1 MRIKSTIILL
11 MLFQLMTTM
20 TMAMVLSIAPAMGA
34 FFNIEI
40 ALVPYL
46 NIGFVVSGML
56 VPIFG
61 YYADKLGVKKILVL
75 GAFLFSLGT
84 LLTAFAKS
92 PSIYFFTRMLI
103 GIGHNVFFALVANYA
118 SRLVEPRLFIKL
130 SGYFKLAFASG
141 IFIAPIM
148 GALVVSTIGFQN
160 YYLVVFVITMVLA
173 LVLTRI
179 PHVENVSST
188 PITLADFKA
197 LFKYPFVW
205 WMMAMTFLIF
215 LAPNTIY
222 TFLSIYLSS
231 IGQTQQQISLIY
243 TITGVGAVLSGFV
256 ILFLGHRYSL
266 RDLLRYG
273 VMGVIITL
281 IFIFPLNAW
290 ILVPALLVFSL
301 ALDLVVG
308 VLFPVASTMPVKNPA
323 SLTAT
328 LSLTMSVTALMT
340 SLINPLLFARFGFQF
355 LLGMVAIS
363 VTLGY
368 FAMRKGLSAIE
379 QHENR

>member
-1 MRIKSTIILL
+1 
-11 MLFQLMTTM
+11 MTTM

-61 YYADKLGVKKILVL
+61 YYADKQGVKKILVL

-148 GALVVSTIGFQN
+148 GAFVVSTIGFQN
-160 YYLVVFVITMVLA
+160 YYLVVFAITMLLA
-173 LVLTRI
+173 LILTRI
-179 PHVENVSST
+179 PHVENVSSS

-205 WMMAMTFLIF
+205 WMMAMTFLVF

-231 IGQTQQQISLIY
+231 VGQTQQQISLIY

-273 VMGVIITL
+273 VMGVIFTL

-328 LSLTMSVTALMT
+328 LSLTMSVTALVT
-340 SLINPLLFARFGFQF
+340 SLINPLLFERFGFQF

-368 FAMRKGLSAIE
+368 FAMRRGLSAIE
-379 QHENR
+379 SHENT